1 MASLKAEKEGRI
13 GTTRD
18 GSMRST
24 LSGVAGFEGG
34 GLRPRAV
41 ECEQAL
47 ATGKAV
53 ETDSPPGPPEA
64 QNPADTLSL
73 AW

>member
-1 MASLKAEKEGRI
+1 
-13 GTTRD
+13 
-18 GSMRST
+18 MRST

-64 QNPADTLSL
+64 QSPADTLSL